1 MVPSS
6 VFAKLNMVIGQL
18 TQLLSYNKDYSD
30 LTSNIVEREPKITPL
45 NKGLIKLKLRVQ
57 TQELYSTA
65 KKNTQEFAANF

>member
-45 NKGLIKLKLRVQ
+45 NKGLK
-57 TQELYSTA
+57 
-65 KKNTQEFAANF
+65 